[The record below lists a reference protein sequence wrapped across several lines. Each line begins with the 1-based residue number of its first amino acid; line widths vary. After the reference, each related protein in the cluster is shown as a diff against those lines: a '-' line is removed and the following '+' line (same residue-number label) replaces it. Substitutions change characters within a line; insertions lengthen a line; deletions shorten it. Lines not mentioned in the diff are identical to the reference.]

1 LSSSTL
7 TYSASCH
14 HERQDLFTCL
24 ADMVVWLTPFPYLF
38 SGVRHL
44 LGNSEFFTSNSE
56 VLLISD
62 RLPHQYSY
70 RCRRLLL
77 FLLLHLTSI
86 LAYYSAKLGRALVLI
101 ALPICCD

>member
-1 LSSSTL
+1 LSRSTL
-7 TYSASCH
+7 GYSASCH

-62 RLPHQYSY
+62 RLPHQYS
-70 RCRRLLL
+70 LTL
-77 FLLLHLTSI
+77 F
-86 LAYYSAKLGRALVLI
+86 
-101 ALPICCD
+101 